1 MTLRLAAGSF
11 VERLNNYMELKYGQ
25 GSIRFSLKNKN
36 ILKVLNSEEQ
46 EILLYPEDKL
56 KNLLKNPIGCSSLR
70 DLIIQKEAQK
80 ILIIVNDITRPTPY
94 KIILPPLLDELKQIG
109 IRRKNIIFI
118 IATGIH
124 RDNSEKE
131 IKNIFGENISSTY
144 KFINHNGND
153 PYLKD
158 LGKLKSG
165 NELWVDPIV
174 SNVDF
179 IITTGVIVPHYFAG
193 FSGGRKSI
201 LPGIC
206 GRRTIEDNHSKMVY
220 PDSRAGNL
228 KGNPV
233 HEEMQEAAEKV
244 GVDFNINVIT
254 DENHKI
260 VEMVAGELLTS
271 WQYGVEV
278 CKQIYIC
285 PIKKKAEVV
294 IASAGG
300 YPKDINVY
308 QAQKALNNAYQ
319 AIKLGG
325 TIILAAEC
333 LEGYGEATFEKWIEE
348 ANTPDDIIKRL
359 KNKFVLG
366 GHKAYAIAKLT
377 KEVEV
382 ILISS
387 LPQDKIRK
395 LFFIPMENISQAL
408 NYVKDK
414 YGEDFQAYILPSGNT
429 VLPFFSIPE

>member
-1 MTLRLAAGSF
+1 
-11 VERLNNYMELKYGQ
+11 MELKYGQ

-36 ILKVLNSEEQ
+36 ILKILSSEEQ
-46 EILLYPEDKL
+46 ELLLNPEGKL
-56 KNLLKNPIGCSSLR
+56 KGLLKNPIGCPSLR
-70 DLIIQKEAQK
+70 NLIIQKEAQN

-109 IRRKNIIFI
+109 IKRKNIIFI

-124 RDNSEKE
+124 RNNSKKE
-131 IKNIFGENISSTY
+131 IENIFGEDISSTY

-165 NELWVDPIV
+165 NELWIDPIV

-179 IITTGVIVPHYFAG
+179 IITTGVIVPHYMAG

-206 GRRTIEDNHSKMVY
+206 GRKTIEANHAQMVH
-220 PDSRAGNL
+220 PDARSGNIED
-228 KGNPV
+228 NPV

-244 GVDFNINVIT
+244 GVDFNINVVTNEHREII
-254 DENHKI
+254 EI
-260 VEMVAGELLTS
+260 VAGELYKS
-271 WQYGVEV
+271 WLKGVKA
-278 CKQIYIC
+278 CKKTYLC
-285 PIKKKAEVV
+285 PIKQKAEV
-294 IASAGG
+294 IITSPGG

-308 QAQKALNNAYQ
+308 QAQKALENAYQ
-319 AIKLGG
+319 AVKTGV
-325 TIILAAEC
+325 TIILLAEC
-333 LEGYGEATFEKWIEE
+333 SEGYGEATFEKWIEE
-348 ANTPDDIIKRL
+348 ANALDDIIKRL
-359 KNKFVLG
+359 KKKFVLG
-366 GHKAYAIAKLT
+366 GHKAFAIARVA

-387 LPQDKIRK
+387 LPQDKVRK
-395 LFFIPMENISQAL
+395 LFFIPLEDISQAL

-414 YGEDFQAYILPSGNT
+414 YGEDFQAYILPSGNNT
-429 VLPFFSIPE
+429 VPKII

>member
-1 MTLRLAAGSF
+1 MK
-11 VERLNNYMELKYGQ
+11 LKYGKEE
-25 GSIRFSLKNKN
+25 IRLPIEDKN
-36 ILKVLNSEEQ
+36 IIKILNLEKQEVLLN
-46 EILLYPEDKL
+46 PENKL
-56 KNLLKNPIGCSSLR
+56 RELLKNPFGCPSLR
-70 DLIIQKEAQK
+70 ELIFQKKASK
-80 ILIIVNDITRPTPY
+80 VLIIVNDITRPTPY
-94 KIILPPLLDELKQIG
+94 EIILPPLLDELRQIG
-109 IRRKNIIFI
+109 IKKENIIFI

-124 RDNSEKE
+124 RSNSPEE
-131 IKNIFGENISSTY
+131 IKEIFGENIFSAY
-144 KFINHNGND
+144 KFINHDCDD

-158 LGKLKSG
+158 LGKLKSE
-165 NELWVDPIV
+165 NKLWVDPII
-174 SNVDF
+174 SETDF
-179 IITTGVIVPHYFAG
+179 VITTGVIVPHYFAG

-206 GRRTIEDNHSKMVY
+206 GRKTIEANHAQMVY
-220 PDSRAGNL
+220 HNARAGNL

-244 GVDFNINVIT
+244 GVDFNINVVT

-260 VEMVAGELLTS
+260 IEMVAGELLTS

-319 AIKLGG
+319 AIKPGG
-325 TIILAAEC
+325 TIILTAEC

-387 LPQDKIRK
+387 LPSDKARK

-429 VLPFFSIPE
+429 VVPQLVLKSFL

>member
-1 MTLRLAAGSF
+1 MK
-11 VERLNNYMELKYGQ
+11 LKYGKEKIQ
-25 GSIRFSLKNKN
+25 LPIEDKN
-36 ILKVLNSEEQ
+36 IIKILNLEKQEVLLN
-46 EILLYPEDKL
+46 PENRL
-56 KNLLKNPIGCSSLR
+56 RELLKNPIGCPSLR
-70 DLIIQKEAQK
+70 ELIFQKKASK

-94 KIILPPLLDELKQIG
+94 EIILPPLLDELRQIG
-109 IRRKNIIFI
+109 IKKENIIFI

-124 RDNSEKE
+124 RSNSPEE
-131 IKNIFGENISSTY
+131 IEEMFGKDMFFNH
-144 KFINHNGND
+144 KFINHDCDD
-153 PYLKD
+153 PHLKD
-158 LGKLKSG
+158 LGNLENG
-165 NELWVDPIV
+165 NKLWVDPIV
-174 SNVDF
+174 SDTDF

-206 GRRTIEDNHSKMVY
+206 GRKTIEANHAQMVY
-220 PDSRAGNL
+220 HNARAGNL

-244 GVDFNINVIT
+244 GVDFNINVVT
-254 DENHKI
+254 DENHQI
-260 VEMVAGELLTS
+260 VEIVAGELLAS
-271 WQYGVEV
+271 WQQGVEI
-278 CKQIYIC
+278 CKKIYLC
-285 PIKKKAEVV
+285 PIEKKADIV

-319 AIKLGG
+319 AIKPGG
-325 TIILAAEC
+325 TIILLAEC
-333 LEGYGEATFEKWIEE
+333 SEGYGEVTFEKWIEE

-387 LPQDKIRK
+387 LPPEKARK
-395 LFFIPMENISQAL
+395 LFFIPMENISQAIE
-408 NYVKDK
+408 YIKEK

-429 VLPFFSIPE
+429 VLPQLT

>member
-1 MTLRLAAGSF
+1 MK
-11 VERLNNYMELKYGQ
+11 LKYGKEEVQ
-25 GSIRFSLKNKN
+25 LPIQDKSIIKILNLKKQE
-36 ILKVLNSEEQ
+36 VLLN
-46 EILLYPEDKL
+46 PENRL
-56 KNLLKNPIGCSSLR
+56 KNLLKNPINSLSLR
-70 DLIIQKEAQK
+70 DLIIQKKASK

-94 KIILPPLLDELKQIG
+94 EVILPLLLDELHQMG
-109 IRRKNIIFI
+109 IKKENIIFI

-124 RDNSEKE
+124 RSNSQEE
-131 IKNIFGENISSTY
+131 IKEIFGENIFSAY
-144 KFINHNGND
+144 KFINHDCDN

-165 NELWVDPIV
+165 NKLWVDPIV
-174 SNVDF
+174 SDIDF

-206 GRRTIEDNHSKMVY
+206 GRKTIEANHTQMVHH
-220 PDSRAGNL
+220 DARAGNL
-228 KGNPV
+228 KDNPV
-233 HEEMQEAAEKV
+233 HQEMQEAAEKV
-244 GVDFNINVIT
+244 GVDFNINVVT
-254 DENHKI
+254 DENHQI
-260 VEMVAGELLTS
+260 VEIVAGELLTS
-271 WQYGVEV
+271 WQQGVEV

-308 QAQKALNNAYQ
+308 QAQKALNNASQ
-319 AIKLGG
+319 AIKPGG
-325 TIILAAEC
+325 TIILLAEC
-333 LEGYGEATFEKWIEE
+333 SEGYGEPTFEKWIEE
-348 ANTPDDIIKRL
+348 ASSPDDIIGRL
-359 KNKFVLG
+359 NKKFILG
-366 GHKAYAIAKLT
+366 GHKAYSIAKLT
-377 KEVEV
+377 KKAEV

-387 LPQDKIRK
+387 LPQDKVRK
-395 LFFIPMENISQAL
+395 LFFIPMKNISQAL

>member
-1 MTLRLAAGSF
+1 MK
-11 VERLNNYMELKYGQ
+11 LKYGKEE
-25 GSIRFSLKNKN
+25 IRLPIEDKN
-36 ILKVLNSEEQ
+36 IIKILNLEKQEVLLN
-46 EILLYPEDKL
+46 PENKL
-56 KNLLKNPIGCSSLR
+56 RELLKNPIGCPSLR
-70 DLIIQKEAQK
+70 ELIFQKKASK

-94 KIILPPLLDELKQIG
+94 EIILPPLLDELNQIG
-109 IRRKNIIFI
+109 IKKENIIFI

-124 RDNSEKE
+124 RSNSQEE
-131 IKNIFGENISSTY
+131 IKEMFGENIFSAY
-144 KFINHNGND
+144 KFINHDCDD

-165 NELWVDPIV
+165 NKLWVDPIV
-174 SNVDF
+174 SEMDF

-206 GRRTIEDNHSKMVY
+206 GRKTIEANHAQMVY
-220 PDSRAGNL
+220 PNARAGNL

-244 GVDFNINVIT
+244 GVDFNINVVT

-260 VEMVAGELLTS
+260 IEMVAGELLTS

-319 AIKLGG
+319 AIKPGG
-325 TIILAAEC
+325 TIILTAEC

-387 LPQDKIRK
+387 LPSDKARK

-408 NYVKDK
+408 NYVKGK

-429 VLPFFSIPE
+429 VLPQLT

>member
-1 MTLRLAAGSF
+1 MK
-11 VERLNNYMELKYGQ
+11 LKYG
-25 GSIRFSLKNKN
+25 K
-36 ILKVLNSEEQ
+36 E
-46 EILLYPEDKL
+46 EILLPIEDKNIIKIL
-56 KNLLKNPIGCSSLR
+56 NLEKQKVLLNPENKLRELLKNPIGCPSLR
-70 DLIIQKEAQK
+70 ELIFQKKASK

-94 KIILPPLLDELKQIG
+94 EIILPPLLDELRQIG
-109 IRRKNIIFI
+109 IKKENIIFI

-124 RDNSEKE
+124 RSNSPEE
-131 IKNIFGENISSTY
+131 IKEIFGENIFSAY
-144 KFINHNGND
+144 KFSNHDCDD

-158 LGKLKSG
+158 LGKLKSD
-165 NELWVDPIV
+165 NKLWVNPII
-174 SNVDF
+174 SETDF

-206 GRRTIEDNHSKMVY
+206 GRKTIEANHAQMVY
-220 PDSRAGNL
+220 HNARAGNL

-233 HEEMQEAAEKV
+233 HQEMQEAAEKV
-244 GVDFNINVIT
+244 GVDFNINVVT

-319 AIKLGG
+319 AIKPGG
-325 TIILAAEC
+325 TIILTAEC

-387 LPQDKIRK
+387 LPPEKVRK
-395 LFFIPMENISQAL
+395 LFFIPMEDISKAIE
-408 NYVKDK
+408 YIKEK
-414 YGEDFQAYILPSGNT
+414 YGEDFQVYIFPSGNT
-429 VLPFFSIPE
+429 VVPFFSISG

>member
-1 MTLRLAAGSF
+1 MK
-11 VERLNNYMELKYGQ
+11 LKYGKEE
-25 GSIRFSLKNKN
+25 IRLPIEDKN
-36 ILKVLNSEEQ
+36 IIKILNLEKQEVLLN
-46 EILLYPEDKL
+46 PENKL
-56 KNLLKNPIGCSSLR
+56 RELLKNPIGCPSLR
-70 DLIIQKEAQK
+70 ELIFQKKASK

-94 KIILPPLLDELKQIG
+94 EIILPPLLDELRQIG
-109 IRRKNIIFI
+109 IKKENIIFI

-124 RDNSEKE
+124 RSNSPEE
-131 IKNIFGENISSTY
+131 IKEIFGENIFSAY
-144 KFINHNGND
+144 KFINHDCDD

-165 NELWVDPIV
+165 NKLWVNPIV
-174 SNVDF
+174 SETDF
-179 IITTGVIVPHYFAG
+179 VITTGVIVPHYFAG

-206 GRRTIEDNHSKMVY
+206 GRKTIEANHAQMVY
-220 PDSRAGNL
+220 HNARAGNL

-233 HEEMQEAAEKV
+233 HQEMQEAAEKV
-244 GVDFNINVIT
+244 GVDFNINVVT

-260 VEMVAGELLTS
+260 IEMVAGELLTS

-319 AIKLGG
+319 AIKPGG
-325 TIILAAEC
+325 TIILTAEC

-387 LPQDKIRK
+387 LPSDKARK

-414 YGEDFQAYILPSGNT
+414 YGGDFQAYILPSGNT
-429 VLPFFSIPE
+429 VLPQLT